1 MALRLRRGTESER
14 QNLVSPLLEGELIY
28 VTDTGKLFVGDGTAT
43 GGVEVI
49 GSGGG
54 GGAGATTL
62 DALTDTDLIGLSDGD
77 VLTYIGASDKW
88 EPVPIPGASALE
100 INDLTNV
107 DAGSLNALDILIFD
121 GFNFI
126 PIPVQT
132 IFAEQ
137 QNWRVNIV
145 GDDSTI
151 LVDTDTN
158 SFRGL
163 LFGSVEGNVTGD
175 IQGSV
180 FSDDSTLIVDGISG
194 NIFTSQVTSSNDL
207 LLNPEGTGKLKITS
221 SQSTMLATTDG
232 DSFFAGGVFDATT
245 SRGTVTSPI
254 AVNNSDSLFSLIAQ
268 SHNGTEYRSSG
279 LLNFNVSDN
288 TVGSEALPG
297 RLDIALLDDD
307 GTYDNAFAR
316 LESNG
321 IFTVRAIQTP
331 GISTTDKTGLLAK
344 VSGGIGL
351 QGTIVYDTTLSGLSY
366 YHDTDGWNNVLT
378 GNKPVETTSFIKPG
392 VYADDAARDAAITT
406 PTAGMMVFNSTGT
419 KFQGYTGSAWV
430 DLN

>member
-28 VTDTGKLFVGDGTAT
+28 VTDTGKLYIGNGTAT

-54 GGAGATTL
+54 GGGGATTL
-62 DALTDTDLIGLSDGD
+62 DALTDTDLLGLSDGD
-77 VLTYIGASDKW
+77 VLTYIGASNKW
-88 EPVPIPGASALE
+88 EPVPIPGVSAISMNQLS
-100 INDLTNV
+100 DVDFSNV
-107 DAGSLNALDILIFD
+107 NALDILIYD

-163 LFGSVEGNVTGD
+163 LFGDVQGD
-175 IQGSV
+175 VKGSV
-180 FSDDSTLIVDGISG
+180 FGDDSTLLVDG
-194 NIFTSQVTSSNDL
+194 
-207 LLNPEGTGKLKITS
+207 
-221 SQSTMLATTDG
+221 TDG
-232 DSFFAGGVFDATT
+232 KIVGNVETNQLVVKNPYEIVAEFKSLSGEDISFIDVNVNNGTFDSPTTLTAGDSGGGIRSKSWDGSQYKMNMAIGSVHTDSANFADDYPAADTYLITAGG
-245 SRGTVTSPI
+245 SETV
-254 AVNNSDSLFSLIAQ
+254 LW
-268 SHNGTEYRSSG
+268 
-279 LLNFNVSDN
+279 NFKS
-288 TVGSEALPG
+288 
-297 RLDIALLDDD
+297 
-307 GTYDNAFAR
+307 
-316 LESNG
+316 
-321 IFTVRAIQTP
+321 
-331 GISTTDKTGLLAK
+331 DKTLVAPGP
-344 VSGGIGL
+344 I
-351 QGTIVYDTTLSGLSY
+351 Q
-366 YHDTDGWNNVLT
+366 
-378 GNKPVETTSFIKPG
+378 PG
-392 VYADDAARDAAITT
+392 VYADNTARDAAIPS